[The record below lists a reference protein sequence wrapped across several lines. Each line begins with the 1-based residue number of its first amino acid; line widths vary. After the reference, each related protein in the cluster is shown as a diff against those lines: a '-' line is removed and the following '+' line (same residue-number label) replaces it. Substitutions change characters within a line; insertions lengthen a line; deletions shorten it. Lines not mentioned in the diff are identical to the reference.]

1 LTFTQAFQRLNRL
14 GLCLSHARTLQLVKS
29 FSDGHDA
36 EVLKWKLRLEHMAIC
51 DEGEGPLPDELDT
64 DTGESSESIEE
75 EEVFEALTGIY
86 YAACILFHT
95 KSCM

>member
-1 LTFTQAFQRLNRL
+1 M
-14 GLCLSHARTLQLVKS
+14 CLSHARTLQLVKS

-75 EEVFEALTGIY
+75 EEDFEALTGIY

>member
-1 LTFTQAFQRLNRL
+1 
-14 GLCLSHARTLQLVKS
+14 
-29 FSDGHDA
+29 
-36 EVLKWKLRLEHMAIC
+36 MAIC

>member
-1 LTFTQAFQRLNRL
+1 M
-14 GLCLSHARTLQLVKS
+14 CLSHSRTLQLVKS

-51 DEGEGPLPDELDT
+51 DEGDGPLPDELDT

-75 EEVFEALTGIY
+75 EEVFEALTGITL
-86 YAACILFHT
+86 CSLHTFHT
-95 KSCM
+95 NSCM